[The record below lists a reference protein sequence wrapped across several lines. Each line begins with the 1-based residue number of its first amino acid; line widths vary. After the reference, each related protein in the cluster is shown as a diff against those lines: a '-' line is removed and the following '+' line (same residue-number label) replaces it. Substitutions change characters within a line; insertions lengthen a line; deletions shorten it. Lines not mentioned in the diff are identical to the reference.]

1 MPFETVLWQGRVS
14 QFRTSINCE
23 QQVLPTSHNRHPPP
37 PPLHPCT
44 RCIFFFLQCLVAWQ
58 GGQSIHTSPSAH
70 VADCGSLLQSAG
82 FSLPTVDQDTV
93 QVGYPNA
100 FVLMEHL
107 QARFVKVAPC
117 VCAIVEFSVFRFQAQ
132 PTYV

>member
-1 MPFETVLWQGRVS
+1 MHPVVGNSTKLLLS
-14 QFRTSINCE
+14 QKFSSF
-23 QQVLPTSHNRHPPP
+23 SHCAACCGYCSAPNLARRRA
-37 PPLHPCT
+37 L
-44 RCIFFFLQCLVAWQ
+44 Q

-93 QVGYPNA
+93 LVGYPNA

-107 QARFVKVAPC
+107 QVH
-117 VCAIVEFSVFRFQAQ
+117 
-132 PTYV
+132 